1 MLWMLWRLAAQQHCQ
16 KRHLAGVSCR
26 EKPKI
31 LLLGPGQM
39 SAPVGLLFC
48 YAVPAFSFTGEK
60 ANQNDFEK
68 KVTGKW
74 PLANF
79 GERLMAVC
87 KFDHDTVHGS
97 KNSNINM
104 KCLMCGSWE

>member
-1 MLWMLWRLAAQQHCQ
+1 MMEANVVDVVEVGSSAA
-16 KRHLAGVSCR
+16 LPEAS
-26 EKPKI
+26 
-31 LLLGPGQM
+31 PGWGFLQRKQRKTKD
-39 SAPVGLLFC
+39 SP
-48 YAVPAFSFTGEK
+48 VPAFSFTGEK